1 MEMGGPQSGGGG
13 QRLEEGARVPK
24 GPQGNS
30 WAVASDRLGEEEESD
45 RGCAAVPPGSC
56 QLIELFSP

>member
-1 MEMGGPQSGGGG
+1 MGGPQSGGGG
-13 QRLEEGARVPK
+13 QRLEEGATVPK

-30 WAVASDRLGEEEESD
+30 WVVASERLGEEEESE
-45 RGCAAVPPGSC
+45 RGCAEVLPGSF